1 MRGAR
6 VSECFFLWI
15 QTSNKKKWVFFAG
28 GGGGGCH
35 EVSGGSSK

>member
-1 MRGAR
+1 MNVFFYG
-6 VSECFFLWI
+6 SKPQIKKNGFFLR
-15 QTSNKKKWVFFAG
+15 G